1 MRRNARIRWPGSEF
15 KSSHRGRRSKE
26 VRNIGKLFNRTAI
39 CLNINF
45 NKNLSKANS
54 PSSRENFPQ
63 DYQPGK
69 EIEPATSYYAPN
81 TDLRQYQTGPW
92 SREDT
97 CSLSNGMPCLRV
109 TYTAAVL
116 RLHTAQQSLTYHS
129 ISSDLAQYQTGPCL
143 RESKDLISLTST
155 FSTFNFLVNL
165 TLFQNQVP
173 WSLQSPSGC

>member
-54 PSSRENFPQ
+54 PSSRRELSSRTTSQ
-63 DYQPGK
+63 EK
-69 EIEPATSYYAPN
+69 TSYYAAN

-97 CSLSNGMPCLRV
+97 CSIPNGMPCLRV

-116 RLHTAQQSLTYHS
+116 RLRTAQQSLTYHS
-129 ISSDLAQYQTGPCL
+129 ISSDIAQYQIGPCL

-155 FSTFNFLVNL
+155 FSTFNF
-165 TLFQNQVP
+165 
-173 WSLQSPSGC
+173 

>member
-1 MRRNARIRWPGSEF
+1 MRRNARIRWLGSEF

-26 VRNIGKLFNRTAI
+26 VGNIGKLFNRTAI

-54 PSSRENFPQ
+54 PSHRRNFPPRLPSQ
-63 DYQPGK
+63 EK
-69 EIEPATSYYAPN
+69 TSYYAAN

-97 CSLSNGMPCLRV
+97 CSLPNGMPCLRV

-116 RLHTAQQSLTYHS
+116 RLHTAHQSLTYHS

-155 FSTFNFLVNL
+155 FSTFNF
-165 TLFQNQVP
+165 
-173 WSLQSPSGC
+173 